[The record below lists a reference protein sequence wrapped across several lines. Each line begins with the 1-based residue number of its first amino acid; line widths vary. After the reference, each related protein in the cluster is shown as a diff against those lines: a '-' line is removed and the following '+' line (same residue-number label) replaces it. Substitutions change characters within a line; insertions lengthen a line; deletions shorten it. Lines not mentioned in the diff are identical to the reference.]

1 MRSRGGRAAAYGAVG
16 ALSALTVTL
25 LLVAT
30 PAWAGRRLTISIG
43 PGGPSPAMLAAM
55 PGDTVLFRNDDPAL
69 PHQLRS
75 TSGNWTF
82 DTGPLLPG
90 ATATAGTLTGP
101 GEYVYSGATLDSFTG
116 EVVVSGATGNNV
128 TASQSDAMSPSSSA
142 TPTPTPTPT
151 PTATETPTETP
162 TPTASA
168 YAAAPQS
175 PPPAA
180 PSRSVSARSSGT
192 ITPSALSPSASPTT
206 VPLTGAF
213 PDLRAG
219 GTASGLSSGPAPA
232 LAPVPTG
239 AAGTGGWAAA
249 AAGVPVGSGSLST
262 DERTRRYG
270 LPAVLA
276 GVAAAGIGSLLVR
289 LLLAHP
295 AAYGRS
301 RGRHAS
307 NGGRGG
313 RGGPGGPGGPGRQ
326 GGQ

>member
-1 MRSRGGRAAAYGAVG
+1 VAAYGAVG

-30 PAWAGRRLTISIG
+30 PAWAGRTLTISIG

-128 TASQSDAMSPSSSA
+128 TPSQSDAMSPSSSA
-142 TPTPTPTPT
+142 TPTPTPTA
-151 PTATETPTETP
+151 TATATPTETP
-162 TPTASA
+162 TASA
-168 YAAAPQS
+168 HAAAPQS

-192 ITPSALSPSASPTT
+192 ITPSALSPPASPTT
-206 VPLTGAF
+206 APLTGAF

-219 GTASGLSSGPAPA
+219 GTASGLPSGPAPA

-249 AAGVPVGSGSLST
+249 AAGVPVGSGSLSA

-307 NGGRGG
+307 NGG
-313 RGGPGGPGGPGRQ
+313 Q
-326 GGQ
+326 GGHSRPRGQDGAPGVPPGE